1 MCVGESGLHFVFLEG
16 TQEMCGC
23 HLCDRARK
31 GAGDRQH
38 RVRRPQHDP
47 SPRGQG
53 GKALGSWHWGVGA
66 EERGGEKPV
75 R

>member
-1 MCVGESGLHFVFLEG
+1 MLAGKSGFHFVFLEG

-23 HLCDRARK
+23 HLCDRKR
-31 GAGDRQH
+31 AGDRQH
-38 RVRRPQHDP
+38 RVRRPQQDP
-47 SPRGQG
+47 PPRGQG
-53 GKALGSWHWGVGA
+53 GKALGRWQWGLGA